1 MSSLRIL
8 LAGLVA
14 LMLFAQQPETPGQVF
29 RATVNVVVA
38 PVTVTDRDGNYITD
52 LKPSSFRLLDNGKP
66 QDIKVDVSFIP
77 ISLVVAIQAN
87 RDTESILPKVK
98 KIGPLLQG
106 TVTGDQGEVAIL
118 AFDHRI
124 QVLQDFTTDGDLI
137 SQALQKLKVGSTS
150 SRMIDA
156 TMESIRM
163 LARRPGDRRRVVIL
177 ISETRDRSSENKTR
191 EVLTVA
197 QIDNVLI
204 YTVNINRLIATFTTK
219 PMAPR
224 PDPMP
229 PAAHPI
235 PGGGPATPET
245 ARLASGNMSNS
256 VSFIPLFVEI
266 FKQAKAIF
274 VDNPAEVFTKY
285 TGGREYSF
293 VSERDLESAVQN
305 VGVDLHSQYILSYN
319 HNNKLEGGF
328 HEIEVQVLDGTG
340 RPRRDVKL
348 LTRPGYWLAGVP
360 D

>member
-1 MSSLRIL
+1 
-8 LAGLVA
+8 
-14 LMLFAQQPETPGQVF
+14 MLFAQQPEPPEQVF

-52 LKPSSFRLLDNGKP
+52 LKPSNFRLLDNEKP

-77 ISLVVAIQAN
+77 ISLVVAIQSN
-87 RDTESILPKVK
+87 RDTESILPKVQ
-98 KIGPLLQG
+98 KIGSLLKG
-106 TVTGDQGEVAIL
+106 MVTGEQGEVAII

-124 QVLQDFTTDGDLI
+124 QLLQDFTTDGDLI
-137 SQALQKLKVGSTS
+137 SQALKKLKPGSTS

-156 TMESIRM
+156 TTESIRM
-163 LARRPGDRRRVVIL
+163 LARRPLNRRRVVLL

-191 EVLTVA
+191 EALTVA
-197 QIDNVLI
+197 QLQNVLI
-204 YTVNINRLIATFTTK
+204 YTVNINRLMTTFNTK

-229 PAAHPI
+229 PGARPV
-235 PGGGPATPET
+235 PGGGPPTPEAT
-245 ARLASGNMSNS
+245 RMSSGNMSNS
-256 VSFIPLFVEI
+256 VSFLPLFVEI
-266 FKQAKAIF
+266 FRQAKSVF
-274 VDNPAEVFTKY
+274 VDNPAEVFTQY

-293 VSERDLESAVQN
+293 VSERDLERAVQN

-319 HNNKLEGGF
+319 PNNKLEGGF
-328 HEIEVQVLDGTG
+328 HEIQVQVLDATG
-340 RPRRDVKL
+340 RPRRDIKS

>member
-8 LAGLVA
+8 LAGLAA
-14 LMLFAQQPETPGQVF
+14 LMLFAQQPETPEQVF

-52 LKPSSFRLLDNGKP
+52 LKPSNFRLLDNEKP

-77 ISLVVAIQAN
+77 ISLVVAIQSN
-87 RDTESILPKVK
+87 RDAESILPKVQ
-98 KIGPLLQG
+98 KIGSLLQG
-106 TVTGDQGEVAIL
+106 MVTGEQGEVAIL

-124 QVLQDFTTDGDLI
+124 QLLQDFTTDGDLI
-137 SQALQKLKVGSTS
+137 SQALKKLKPGSTS

-156 TMESIRM
+156 TTESIRM
-163 LARRPGDRRRVVIL
+163 LARRPVNRRRVVLL

-191 EVLTVA
+191 EALTVA
-197 QIDNVLI
+197 QLQNVLI
-204 YTVNINRLIATFTTK
+204 YTVNINRLMTTFNTK

-229 PAAHPI
+229 PAARPV

-245 ARLASGNMSNS
+245 VRMSSGNMSNS
-256 VSFIPLFVEI
+256 VSFLPLFVEI
-266 FKQAKAIF
+266 FRQAKSVF
-274 VDNPAEVFTKY
+274 VDNPAEVFTQY

-293 VSERDLESAVQN
+293 VSEKDLERAVQN

-319 HNNKLEGGF
+319 PNNKLEGGF
-328 HEIEVQVLDGTG
+328 HEIQVQVLDATG
-340 RPRRDVKL
+340 RPRRDIKL